1 MLAEK
6 HIFACTVFL
15 TLYRAHNYFH
25 FLYKIVTKW
34 NLQLIKLLAFCREK

>member
-6 HIFACTVFL
+6 HIFAYTVFL

-25 FLYKIVTKW
+25 FLDKIVNKW
-34 NLQLIKLLAFCREK
+34 NLLLIKLLAFCREK

>member
-6 HIFACTVFL
+6 HIFAVTVFL
-15 TLYRAHNYFH
+15 SLYRSHNYSH

-34 NLQLIKLLAFCREK
+34 NLQLIKSLVFCMEK

>member
-6 HIFACTVFL
+6 HIFAVAVFL
-15 TLYRAHNYFH
+15 TLYRAHNYSH

-34 NLQLIKLLAFCREK
+34 NLQLIKSLVFYREK